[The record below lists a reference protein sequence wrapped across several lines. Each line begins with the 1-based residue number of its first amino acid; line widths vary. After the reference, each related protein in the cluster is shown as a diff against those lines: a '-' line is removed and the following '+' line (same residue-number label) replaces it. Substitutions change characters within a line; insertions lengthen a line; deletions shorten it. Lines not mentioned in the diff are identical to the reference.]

1 MALDCTCLTD
11 RRGARSLLY
20 VGVVNGE
27 LHGHYEPVG
36 MLMNRRIYEGECI
49 SL

>member
-1 MALDCTCLTD
+1 MALDYTCLTNH
-11 RRGARSLLY
+11 RRDRSLLY
-20 VGVVNGE
+20 VGVANGE

-36 MLMNRRIYEGECI
+36 MLMNRRIYEGECN